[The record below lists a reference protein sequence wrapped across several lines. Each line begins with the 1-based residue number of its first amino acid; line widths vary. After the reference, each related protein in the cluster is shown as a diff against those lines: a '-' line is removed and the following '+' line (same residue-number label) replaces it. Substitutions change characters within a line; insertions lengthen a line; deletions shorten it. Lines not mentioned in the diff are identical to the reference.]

1 MTSRPEAPT
10 GPAVPTAP
18 TAPTAPT
25 WVLAPTEERN
35 PDTLD
40 IDLRSTVDML
50 LLINDEDAKVAGA
63 VREVLPML
71 AEAVDLATAALRAGH
86 RIHYFGAGTS
96 GRIAVLDAAELVP
109 TFDLDPA
116 CVVAHHAG
124 GLRALEQP
132 VEDVEDDESV
142 GKADAA
148 GVQAG
153 DVAIGLTASGR
164 TPYVTAAL
172 SESRA
177 HGARTVL
184 ISANPGSGFGTDVDV
199 HVGVATGPEAIAGS
213 TRMKAGTAQKLLLNA
228 FSTALM
234 VRMERTYS
242 NLMVAVTANN
252 AKLRGRVVRILS
264 EATGL
269 DVRVC
274 ARAAEQAG
282 GDCRLALVS
291 LLAEIPIDAARQ
303 ALAAADGG
311 VRRALE
317 LVRAGAGGADGA
329 DGADGARID
338 GVNNDGP
345 ITRK

>member
-1 MTSRPEAPT
+1 MSVESDGA
-10 GPAVPTAP
+10 
-18 TAPTAPT
+18 T

-50 LLINDEDAKVAGA
+50 LMINDEDAKVAGA
-63 VREVLPML
+63 VRDVLPVL
-71 AEAVDLATAALRAGH
+71 GEAVDLATAALRGGH
-86 RIHYFGAGTS
+86 TIHYFGAGTS

-109 TFDLDPA
+109 TYDLDPSW
-116 CVVAHHAG
+116 VRAHHAG
-124 GLRALEQP
+124 GLQALEQP
-132 VEDVEDDESV
+132 VEDVEDDESA
-142 GKADAA
+142 GEADAA
-148 GVQAG
+148 QVQAG

-172 SESRA
+172 RA
-177 HGARTVL
+177 ARAQGARTVL
-184 ISANPGSGFGTDVDV
+184 ISANPQADFAGDVDV
-199 HVGVATGPEAIAGS
+199 HVGVATGPEVIAGS

-269 DVRVC
+269 DVRIC

-291 LLAEIPIDAARQ
+291 LLAEIPIDVARQ
-303 ALAAADGG
+303 ALAAAEGG

-317 LVRAGAGGADGA
+317 I
-329 DGADGARID
+329 ARSEAS
-338 GVNNDGP
+338 GTRVAVDGP
-345 ITRK
+345 ISRK